1 MTAALGN
8 SKKSSSIF
16 ISYCICSTAA
26 TFIFLICST
35 AATTS
40 TTTRR
45 PQAGRTRG
53 SATRRLGN
61 PRGRTTRRMRC
72 KQIHFLTFENLT
84 NSSWRWCLSQTYKW
98 QACGGSLRLNSQ
110 ASGIKV
116 FRKADTQK
124 VDNWS
129 VAHILD
135 LIIDQNLNSRSGSGD
150 KSGPS
155 RGVNHGATSPSTGR
169 VITPQVGKVGLAC

>member
-1 MTAALGN
+1 
-8 SKKSSSIF
+8 
-16 ISYCICSTAA
+16 
-26 TFIFLICST
+26 
-35 AATTS
+35 
-40 TTTRR
+40 
-45 PQAGRTRG
+45 
-53 SATRRLGN
+53 
-61 PRGRTTRRMRC
+61 MRC

-98 QACGGSLRLNSQ
+98 QACEGSLRPNSQ
-110 ASGIKV
+110 ASGIDTSKF
-116 FRKADTQK
+116 FRNADTEK

-135 LIIDQNLNSRSGSGD
+135 LIVDLNLNSRSGSGD

-169 VITPQVGKVGLAC
+169 VITPQVGKVGLVLLKLEI

>member
-1 MTAALGN
+1 MFN
-8 SKKSSSIF
+8 CSDF
-16 ISYCICSTAA
+16 YISYLFNCSYYINHYTK
-26 TFIFLICST
+26 
-35 AATTS
+35 TTS
-40 TTTRR
+40 WEDPRERYKEIGKPTGKDNKENEV
-45 PQAGRTRG
+45 QA
-53 SATRRLGN
+53 N
-61 PRGRTTRRMRC
+61 
-72 KQIHFLTFENLT
+72 TFSYFQKST

-98 QACGGSLRLNSQ
+98 QACEGSLRPNSQ

-116 FRKADTQK
+116 FSNADSQK

-135 LIIDQNLNSRSGSGD
+135 LIVDQNLNSRSGSGD

-169 VITPQVGKVGLAC
+169 VITPQVGKVGLVLLKLKI